1 MTAVVTT
8 KAFLI
13 LMPELY
19 QLAPQDGKMKFKF
32 GVQNLSDCRP
42 GCHRSPKPSGE
53 RTIQRP
59 PESPN
64 AWPHAF
70 SQGLMNVETPAPP
83 GLVAPGRPR
92 ADSAPPLSR
101 CPRRLAPHGQTR
113 LLSIPVDSC
122 RFVPSRTR
130 PRPHAFPTRADSRA
144 PGTSGARTVRRERG
158 PPFPHPE
165 CSNSR
170 APYSSTARRGV
181 STVALAL
188 IRSSRPLSRRCP
200 WKSTSIAPLRFVS
213 RSP

>member
-1 MTAVVTT
+1 
-8 KAFLI
+8 
-13 LMPELY
+13 
-19 QLAPQDGKMKFKF
+19 MKFKF
-32 GVQNLSDCRP
+32 GVQNLSYCRP

-83 GLVAPGRPR
+83 GLVAPSRPR

-101 CPRRLAPHGQTR
+101 CRLVLRSARANST
-113 LLSIPVDSC
+113 PVDSC
-122 RFVPSRTR
+122 RLLSIR
-130 PRPHAFPTRADSRA
+130 PLTHAFPTRADSRA

-165 CSNSR
+165 CSNSS